1 MNIKGNI
8 LIVEDNK
15 SSATVLLYMLKTLGY
30 TVAGV
35 ASSCEQTL
43 ALLENNAPDIILM
56 DIMIEGDKDGIET
69 AIIVKEKYDIP
80 VVFLSAL
87 TDDRSIQRAK
97 DSTPYGYIS
106 KPYEVRDL
114 KGTIE
119 IALNKRVIE
128 NKLKENELWFKS
140 TLSSIGDGV
149 IAADENDNIKFINN
163 IAERMIG
170 YSTSEVIDK
179 NIDSVLN
186 IVPDLSIEALVF
198 LSRES
203 KSKYIQQNL
212 INKILIS
219 KDESQIFVEESI
231 SAIKND
237 MGKIIGKVV
246 TIRDISKQREAQLA
260 AIKAKDFYLNFF
272 EKFPVLI
279 WRANKDGMFNYFNNH
294 WLEFTGINIET
305 QIFKGWYDI
314 IHPED
319 KEQFSSVFEENF
331 KKRNTIEIEFR
342 LLNSK
347 KVYCWVMC
355 IANPFENING
365 EFDGYLGTCFD
376 ITNRKMIEEELIN
389 ARNISE
395 TASLAKSTFIANM
408 SHEIRTPLN
417 GIMGLT
423 DLLLDTKL
431 DPEQLEFLE
440 MVKQSS
446 HTLLNL
452 LNNLLNFSKI
462 ERNKDNLIETE
473 FDFVSTVEEISLPY
487 QTQAKKRGINFMLKI
502 GDEIPNRLIGDSQK
516 IQQILS
522 NLLGNAN
529 KFTETGKI
537 SLIISS
543 DKFSDFVNANDNK
556 LFIHF
561 AVQDTGIGINKDK
574 FTHVFESFTQVD
586 DSKTRRY
593 SGSGLGLSL
602 VKRMV
607 EQMNGKIWFES
618 ELGKG
623 STFHF
628 VIELKNIN

>member
-1 MNIKGNI
+1 MTKGNI

-30 TVAGV
+30 SVAGV
-35 ASSCEQTL
+35 ASSCDQAL
-43 ALLENNAPDIILM
+43 ALLNEQLPDLILM

-87 TDDRSIQRAK
+87 TDDKSIQRAK

-119 IALNKRVIE
+119 IALNKRAIE
-128 NKLKENELWFKS
+128 VKLKENELWFKS

-163 IAERMIG
+163 IAERMTG
-170 YSTSEVIDK
+170 YFAQEVVDK
-179 NIDSVLN
+179 NIDTVLN
-186 IVPDLSIEALVF
+186 IVPDLSIESLVF
-198 LSRES
+198 LSRGTVS
-203 KSKYIQQNL
+203 SFKQQNL
-212 INKILIS
+212 INNILIS
-219 KDESQIFVEESI
+219 KDGSEIYIEENI

-272 EKFPVLI
+272 ENFPVLI
-279 WRANKDGMFNYFNNH
+279 WRANKDGLFNYFNIH
-294 WLEFTGINIET
+294 WLNFTGVNIES
-305 QIFKGWYDI
+305 QIFTGWYDLL
-314 IHPED
+314 HPED
-319 KEQFSSVFEENF
+319 KERTIAEIENNF
-331 KKRNTIEIEFR
+331 TNHSKIVLEFR
-342 LLNSK
+342 LLNANK
-347 KVYCWVMC
+347 TYCWVMC
-355 IANPFENING
+355 IANPFDNING

-376 ITNRKMIEEELIN
+376 ISNRKMIEEELIN

-395 TASLAKSTFIANM
+395 AASLAKSTFIANM

-431 DPEQLEFLE
+431 DSEQIEFLE
-440 MVKQSS
+440 MIKQSS

-452 LNNLLNFSKI
+452 LNNLLNYSKI
-462 ERNKDNLIETE
+462 EKNKDTLIETK
-473 FDFVSTVEEISLPY
+473 FDFRFIVDEIALPY
-487 QTQAKKRGINFMLKI
+487 QTQAKKRGINFTI
-502 GDEIPNRLIGDSQK
+502 EVGSEIPEKLLGDCQK

-529 KFTETGKI
+529 KFTDTGEIKLNI
-537 SLIISS
+537 HC
-543 DKFSDFVNANDNK
+543 DKFSNFVLTNDDK

-561 AVQDTGIGINKDK
+561 AVKDTGIGINKDK
-574 FTHVFESFTQVD
+574 YDHVFESFTQVD
-586 DSKTRRY
+586 SSKTRRY

-618 ELGKG
+618 EFGKG

-628 VIELKNIN
+628 VIEVKTIV